1 MKKFY
6 NIAFLFLFIYASSQN
21 TEVVDVTLYGN
32 SITAKELKE
41 HMYIYASDEFQG
53 REAGTA
59 GEILAINYLKNEYE
73 KIGVKGGMHNGDYF
87 MPMNVYAGRERRN
100 IDSFNVLAFIKG
112 DEKPDELLV
121 ITSHL
126 DHVGVNKDG
135 SVNNGAD
142 DDGSGTTAMLEMA
155 EAFQLAVNDGLRP
168 KRSVLFLHVSAEEK
182 GLLGSE
188 YYSKNPTY
196 PMEDTV
202 ANLNIDMIGRIDD
215 LHKDNP
221 NYLYIIGSDKLSQD
235 LHDVN
240 QSMNDKYVNL
250 ELDYRYND
258 PTTLVFEMGR
268 MRENNYYYRSDHLHF
283 VNNNVPAIFYFN
295 GTHEDYHRPTDTA
308 DKIRYDL
315 LEKRAR
321 LIFYTAWEIV
331 NREERLAL
339 K

>member
-6 NIAFLFLFIYASSQN
+6 NITFLFLFIYASSQN

-73 KIGVKGGMHNGDYF
+73 KIGVKGGMQNGDYF

-126 DHVGVNKDG
+126 DHVGVNRDG

-202 ANLNIDMIGRIDD
+202 ANLNIDMIGRVDD

-258 PTTLVFEMGR
+258 PTTLVFEMGG

-315 LEKRAR
+315 LEKRAK

>member
-1 MKKFY
+1 M
-6 NIAFLFLFIYASSQN
+6 
-21 TEVVDVTLYGN
+21 
-32 SITAKELKE
+32 
-41 HMYIYASDEFQG
+41 
-53 REAGTA
+53 
-59 GEILAINYLKNEYE
+59 
-73 KIGVKGGMHNGDYF
+73 
-87 MPMNVYAGRERRN
+87 
-100 IDSFNVLAFIKG
+100 
-112 DEKPDELLV
+112 V

-126 DHVGVNKDG
+126 DHVGVNRDG

-202 ANLNIDMIGRIDD
+202 ANLNIDMIGRVDD

-268 MRENNYYYRSDHLHF
+268 MLS
-283 VNNNVPAIFYFN
+283 
-295 GTHEDYHRPTDTA
+295 
-308 DKIRYDL
+308 
-315 LEKRAR
+315 
-321 LIFYTAWEIV
+321 LIHI
-331 NREERLAL
+331 
-339 K
+339 

>member
-1 MKKFY
+1 
-6 NIAFLFLFIYASSQN
+6 
-21 TEVVDVTLYGN
+21 
-32 SITAKELKE
+32 
-41 HMYIYASDEFQG
+41 
-53 REAGTA
+53 
-59 GEILAINYLKNEYE
+59 
-73 KIGVKGGMHNGDYF
+73 
-87 MPMNVYAGRERRN
+87 
-100 IDSFNVLAFIKG
+100 
-112 DEKPDELLV
+112 
-121 ITSHL
+121 
-126 DHVGVNKDG
+126 
-135 SVNNGAD
+135 
-142 DDGSGTTAMLEMA
+142 MLEMA

-202 ANLNIDMIGRIDD
+202 ANLNIDMIGRVDD